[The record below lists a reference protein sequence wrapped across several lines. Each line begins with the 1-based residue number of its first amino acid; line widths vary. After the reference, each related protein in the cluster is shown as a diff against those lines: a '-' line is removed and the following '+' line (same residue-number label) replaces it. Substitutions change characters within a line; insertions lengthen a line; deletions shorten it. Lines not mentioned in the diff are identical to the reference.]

1 MKLKFKYAMMAVAA
15 LTLGLTSCSNDDNE
29 TPEKAAKSLSIK
41 IAGVTHSGT
50 KAIEGPGKTSG
61 SITLTGGS
69 IFIINHL
76 GAITKSEPLS
86 VTAATG
92 STGQVISGIAADSR
106 VYIIGN
112 IPTSFD
118 ITTLHSFA
126 DIQAATSAM
135 TAQTDYTKAA
145 LANSDGQAATI
156 TLGSGNTAS
165 ATISIKPL
173 ISRMELTQVKG
184 TGNIKGFTVAGVYV
198 DSYYPAFTYVGGYS
212 GTIFE
217 QEQST
222 IFTGI
227 GDNGTWAANSSSL
240 IANPG
245 TNKVWA
251 HNVASGALPRFIIAL
266 TNVKYINSAGNL
278 EDKGSIVYYLTVTGY
293 DSGAL
298 TAFERGKIYRV
309 GGTNGIEFDED
320 DLGLT
325 PNPVDIDLTL
335 KVVVEEWILETPTA
349 EL

>member
-50 KAIEGPGKTSG
+50 KAIEGPGKTLG

-92 STGQVISGIAADSR
+92 STGQVISGIATDSR

-245 TNKVWA
+245 TNKV
-251 HNVASGALPRFIIAL
+251 
-266 TNVKYINSAGNL
+266 
-278 EDKGSIVYYLTVTGY
+278 
-293 DSGAL
+293 
-298 TAFERGKIYRV
+298 
-309 GGTNGIEFDED
+309 
-320 DLGLT
+320 
-325 PNPVDIDLTL
+325 
-335 KVVVEEWILETPTA
+335 
-349 EL
+349 